1 MPRRKTQ
8 RPPAAQP
15 AGELEPLLLIE
26 DVQQILHL
34 SKPAIYQ
41 LINACGLPSVKI
53 NGARRF
59 ERSQLQAWI
68 AQQREVS

>member
-15 AGELEPLLLIE
+15 VGELEPLLMVK

-41 LINACGLPSVKI
+41 LINERGLPSVKL

-68 AQQREVS
+68 AQQRHAS